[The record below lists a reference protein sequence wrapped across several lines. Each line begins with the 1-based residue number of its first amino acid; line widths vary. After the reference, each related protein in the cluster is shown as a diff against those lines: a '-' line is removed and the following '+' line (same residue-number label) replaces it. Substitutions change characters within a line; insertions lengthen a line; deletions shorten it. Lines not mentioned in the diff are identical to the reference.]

1 VTVWLPGENVLR
13 ELRPGGNARVRAWY
27 ATVSTDAPLS
37 TMRRILC
44 KVPQTGIPTMAF
56 VLARPA
62 LTQPLATLLLLLFI
76 GLRLVTGAEIS
87 MPRANCDMTS
97 QHLLDG
103 YGGEV
108 LDGFSRPIVLRHESE
123 CKIII
128 NDLELPLG
136 KWTVGD

>member
-1 VTVWLPGENVLR
+1 
-13 ELRPGGNARVRAWY
+13 
-27 ATVSTDAPLS
+27 
-37 TMRRILC
+37 
-44 KVPQTGIPTMAF
+44 MAF
-56 VLARPA
+56 TSARPT

-76 GLRLVTGAEIS
+76 GLPLVIGTETS
-87 MPRANCDMTS
+87 VPRVNCDITS

-108 LDGFSRPIVLRHESE
+108 LDGFSRPIVLRHKRE

-136 KWTVGD
+136 KWPVGE